1 MGLRESLVMSENAAS
16 ASPEPSGLLSM
27 VRAFRHRNFRLFF
40 GGQCVSLVG
49 TWIQG
54 VAMSWTVYQLTNSP
68 FLMGLVMF
76 AGQLP
81 VFLLTPL
88 AGVFVDRHS
97 RHQLLL
103 LTQSLA
109 LVQAFVLAILAYT
122 HLLNIWGLVTLN
134 ALGGIVLALDMPT
147 RQAFIVD
154 MVGHGPDLPNAVAL
168 NSFTFNGSRILGPAV
183 AGLLLVV
190 FSPAF
195 CFLLN
200 ALSYIAVIG
209 ALAAM
214 QLAPLALRPPT
225 EARALHELKEGIVYA
240 WNFAP
245 IRSILLLV
253 VLVSLTGASYMV
265 LMPIFAAQVFHGGA
279 HTLGYLMAVPGIGAL
294 LVGLYLASRKSVLGA
309 GARITAGA
317 ILFGVGLVGLGLSS
331 RMPIAMVFLV
341 LVGLGMV
348 LQMALSNTIIQTL
361 VDDDKRGRVMSL
373 FTVAFMGMAPFG
385 SMLAGSVAERLG
397 APHTVVLGGCACIV
411 GGIVFALA
419 LPSLRKE
426 ARPIYQK
433 MGILPPEI
441 ATGLD
446 NTAILSRPPED

>member
-1 MGLRESLVMSENAAS
+1 MSENASTTA
-16 ASPEPSGLLSM
+16 PEPSGLRSM

-40 GGQCVSLVG
+40 GGQCISLVG

-68 FLMGLVMF
+68 FLMGLVGF

-81 VFLLTPL
+81 IFLLTPL

-97 RHQLLL
+97 RHRMLLF
-103 LTQSLA
+103 TQSLSM
-109 LVQAFVLAILAYT
+109 VQACLLAILAYT

-134 ALGGIVLALDMPT
+134 ALGGIILALDMPT
-147 RQAFIVD
+147 RQSFVVD

-200 ALSYIAVIG
+200 ALSYIAVIA
-209 ALAAM
+209 ALAVM
-214 QLAPLALRPPT
+214 QLPPFARVQKT
-225 EARALHELKEGIVYA
+225 ESRALHELKEGISYV
-240 WNFAP
+240 WHFAP
-245 IRSILLLV
+245 IRSILLLII
-253 VLVSLTGASYMV
+253 LASLTGASYMV
-265 LMPIFAAQVFHGGA
+265 LMPIFAAQVFGGGA

-294 LVGLYLASRKSVLGA
+294 AAGLYLASRKTVLGA
-309 GARITAGA
+309 GIRIAAGSA
-317 ILFGVGLVGLGLSS
+317 VFGIGLVGLGQSHW
-331 RMPIAMVFLV
+331 MPLAMVFLV
-341 LVGLGMV
+341 LVGLGMIM
-348 LQMALSNTIIQTL
+348 QMALSNTVIQTL

-373 FTVAFMGMAPFG
+373 FTVSFVGMAPFG

-397 APHTVVLGGCACIV
+397 APNTVTLGGCVCIA
-411 GGIVFALA
+411 GALVFALA
-419 LPSLRKE
+419 LPSIRKAAAPVYRE
-426 ARPIYQK
+426 R
-433 MGILPPEI
+433 GILP
-441 ATGLD
+441 ATVASGL
-446 NTAILSRPPED
+446 NNACALSRPPED

>member
-1 MGLRESLVMSENAAS
+1 MPANASAASPKSSGLRL
-16 ASPEPSGLLSM
+16 M

-40 GGQCVSLVG
+40 GGQCISLVG
-49 TWIQG
+49 TWIQS
-54 VAMSWTVYQLTNSP
+54 VAMGWTVYKLTNSP
-68 FLMGLVMF
+68 FLMGLVGF

-97 RHQLLL
+97 RHRLLL
-103 LTQSLA
+103 LTQSLSMLQA
-109 LVQAFVLAILAYT
+109 LLLTILAYT
-122 HLLNIWGLVTLN
+122 HLLNVWGLLILN
-134 ALGGIVLALDMPT
+134 ALGGIVLALDMPA

-214 QLAPLALRPPT
+214 RLAPLALRQPT
-225 EARALHELKEGIVYA
+225 DARALHELKEGISYA
-240 WNFAP
+240 WHFAP

-253 VLVSLTGASYMV
+253 VLVSLTGASYVV

-294 LVGLYLASRKSVLGA
+294 MAGLYLASRKTVLGA
-309 GARITAGA
+309 GARITTGA
-317 ILFGVGLVGLGLSS
+317 IVFGIGLVGLGQSPW
-331 RMPIAMVFLV
+331 MPLAMGFLV
-341 LVGLGMV
+341 LVGLGLIM
-348 LQMALSNTIIQTL
+348 QMALSNTVIQTL
-361 VDDDKRGRVMSL
+361 VEDDKRGRVMSL

-385 SMLAGSVAERLG
+385 SMLAGSLAERLG
-397 APHTVVLGGCACIV
+397 APHTVTLGGCVCIS
-411 GGIVFALA
+411 GGLVFALA
-419 LPSLRKE
+419 LPSVRKA
-426 ARPIYQK
+426 ARPVYLK
-433 MGILPPEI
+433 KGILPAEI
-441 ATGLD
+441 ASGLE
-446 NTAILSRPPED
+446 NTLKLTRPPED